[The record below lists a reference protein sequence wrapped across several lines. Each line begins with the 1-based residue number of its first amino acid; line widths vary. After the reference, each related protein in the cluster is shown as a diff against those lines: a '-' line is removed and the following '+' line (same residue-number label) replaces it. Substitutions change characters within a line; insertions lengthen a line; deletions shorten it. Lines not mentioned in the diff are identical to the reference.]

1 PQCILLDEPT
11 AGLAP
16 KAAKELYNEI
26 SRLKVDGITMIL
38 VDQNIREAIK
48 LADYI
53 YVIELGR
60 VVEEGPKKVF
70 EERVKELVRKWLTP
84 IS

>member
-1 PQCILLDEPT
+1 
-11 AGLAP
+11 
-16 KAAKELYNEI
+16 
-26 SRLKVDGITMIL
+26 MIL